1 MKTSSDLKKINKTIV
16 GITSLMAVGMTLDLI
31 YAVYDGMYGV
41 FKGFLLLLPIIVP
54 IILNILTYRKDN
66 YSKNIKVITMWMAM
80 GVTLTQSIF
89 SGNDLVFTCI
99 LMFMMVSTVYL
110 DELFMQKITII
121 GTIIQIIIVAIN
133 VIIMKKT
140 FEPQLMTS
148 VMMVFSFGLIASSI
162 TKMYSELNSEKNIDI
177 SDKQLKQLKTIDY
190 MKESADKLYNE
201 THNVYTLMDNFIMSS
216 EHIADSVKE
225 VTQGILS
232 TSNHIQEQAL
242 LSDNI
247 NSIISDTYNISDELK
262 NTSLES
268 REIVLSGKEI
278 IESLSSK
285 TELVEKRNDEVYEV
299 MNELKNITDDII
311 KIVQMI
317 TSIADQT
324 NLLSLNAAIEAA
336 RVGEKGAGFAVVAK
350 EIRSLSEKTKSNAGE
365 IRKIIQGLQ
374 DKTDDTVEA
383 VTMLKDVSKEQNT
396 SFIEVKKVFDS
407 VNDSMILL
415 DNGINSVSNKIGDI
429 VVSNDEIN
437 SKIGDIV
444 AMSQTMLA
452 NVEEID
458 RFCDDNENKAI
469 ESKSALDNLISLAD
483 DFNKYN

>member
-1 MKTSSDLKKINKTIV
+1 MKTTSDIKKINKTIV
-16 GITSLMAVGMTLDLI
+16 GITALMAVGMALDLI
-31 YAVYDGMYGV
+31 YAICDGMFGIV
-41 FKGFLLLLPIIVP
+41 LGGLLLLPIVVP
-54 IILNILTYRKDN
+54 VILNILTYKKDN

-110 DELFMQKITII
+110 DEIFMQKITVI
-121 GTIIQIIIVAIN
+121 GTVVQITIVAVN
-133 VIIMKKT
+133 VIVMKKD

-148 VMMVFSFGLIASSI
+148 VMMVFAFGIIASSI

-201 THNVYTLMDNFIMSS
+201 THNVYAIMDNFIMSS
-216 EHIADSVKE
+216 EHIAESVKE
-225 VTQGILS
+225 VTHGISS
-232 TSNHIQEQAL
+232 TSNHIQEQSL

-247 NSIISDTYNISDELK
+247 NNIILDTYNISDELK

-268 REIVLSGKEI
+268 RKVALYGKNI
-278 IESLSSK
+278 IDTLSSK
-285 TELVEKRNDEVYEV
+285 TELVKERNDDVYEV

-336 RVGEKGAGFAVVAK
+336 RVGEKGVGFAVVAK
-350 EIRSLSEKTKSNAGE
+350 EIRNLSDKTKSNATE
-365 IRKIIQGLQ
+365 ISNIIKGLQ
-374 DKTDDTVEA
+374 EKTDDTVEA
-383 VTMLKDVSKEQNT
+383 VTILKDVSKEQNA

-407 VNDSMILL
+407 VNESMILL

-437 SKIGDIV
+437 SKINDIV

-458 RFCDDNENKAI
+458 KFCDDNQSQAI

>member
-1 MKTSSDLKKINKTIV
+1 MKTSSDIKKINKTIV
-16 GITSLMAVGMTLDLI
+16 AITSLMAVGMALDLI
-31 YAVYDGMYGV
+31 YAICDGMFGIV
-41 FKGFLLLLPIIVP
+41 LGSLLLLPIIVP
-54 IILNILTYRKDN
+54 VILNFFTYKKDN

-110 DELFMQKITII
+110 DELFMQKITVI
-121 GTIIQIIIVAIN
+121 GTVVQIVIVAIN
-133 VIIMKKT
+133 VIIMKKD

-148 VMMVFSFGLIASSI
+148 VMMVFAFGLIASSI
-162 TKMYSELNSEKNIDI
+162 TKMYAELNSEKNIDI
-177 SDKQLKQLKTIDY
+177 SDKQLKQLQTIDY
-190 MKESADKLYNE
+190 MKESADKLYDE
-201 THNVYTLMDNFIMSS
+201 TYNVYNMMDNFISSS

-242 LSDNI
+242 LTNNI
-247 NSIISDTYNISDELK
+247 NNIISDTYNISDELK
-262 NTSLES
+262 TASLES
-268 REIVLSGKEI
+268 RRVVSSGKNI
-278 IESLSSK
+278 IETLSSK
-285 TELVEKRNDEVYEV
+285 TEIVEKRNDDVYEV

-311 KIVQMI
+311 KIVKMI

-350 EIRSLSEKTKSNAGE
+350 EIRSLSDKTKTNAGE

-374 DKTDDTVEA
+374 EKTDDTVEA
-383 VTMLKDVSKEQNT
+383 ITILKDVSKEQNT
-396 SFIEVKKVFDS
+396 SFIEVKKVFES
-407 VNDSMILL
+407 VDDSMTLL
-415 DNGINSVSNKIGDI
+415 DNGINSVSSKIGDI

-437 SKIGDIV
+437 SKISDIV
-444 AMSQTMLA
+444 AMSQTMLS

-458 RFCDDNENKAI
+458 RFCDDNETKAI
-469 ESKSALDNLISLAD
+469 ESKRALDNLISLAD